1 MEKEKRVDERE
12 RPAEDF
18 GASLIEALEEAVEV
32 KRGERE
38 AKVVRREVEPP
49 LF

>member
-12 RPAEDF
+12 RPDGDF

-32 KRGERE
+32 QRGERK
-38 AKVVRREVEPP
+38 ARVVRHEVEPP
-49 LF
+49 PF